1 MKVLLSILLILVILI
16 GFSLWTQ
23 SYLDKTA
30 EKMLSPLKN
39 VEASITKNDWN
50 TATKNIKLLKNTWES
65 NKHKWEILL
74 DHHEIDMIDMSL
86 SKVVKL
92 VELKD
97 SLQVLPE
104 LSELRLLIAH
114 IPDKES
120 LSLSNVL

>member
-1 MKVLLSILLILVILI
+1 MKMLLSMLLILVILI
-16 GFSLWTQ
+16 GFSLWTE

-30 EKMLSPLKN
+30 GKMLFSLKN
-39 VEASITKNDWN
+39 VEANIIKNDWN
-50 TATKNIKLLKNTWES
+50 TATKNIKLLKNTWAT

-74 DHHEIDMIDMSL
+74 DHQEIDMIDMSL

-92 VELKD
+92 VELKET
-97 SLQVLPE
+97 LQVLPE

-120 LSLSNVL
+120 LRLSNVL